1 MTYQTQAE
9 QFLANIFSGR
19 MDLALKACAD
29 DVVFISAHPKPSDRV
44 AAYNQFRSIKYR
56 LSQK

>member
-19 MDLALKACAD
+19 LYHFHEDTAALEWALG
-29 DVVFISAHPKPSDRV
+29 S
-44 AAYNQFRSIKYR
+44 NG
-56 LSQK
+56 